1 MTYIIEYRKVILY
14 ELLVIDKTFNLTC
27 VVLVDWDQFTPAE
40 QNSVKN
46 FLLER
51 FAVDDLELAYDEF
64 YPKYGKI

>member
-1 MTYIIEYRKVILY
+1 MFI
-14 ELLVIDKTFNLTC
+14 
-27 VVLVDWDQFTPAE
+27 VDWDQLTAAE
-40 QNSVKN
+40 QNSNKD